1 MSSAT
6 TFHRLGPCLPAT
18 PTCAFWIENNS
29 KNEVLLLP
37 PPPHYYY
44 YYYYYYCES
53 NAHLTNNLLTSTT
66 NSQSQKP
73 KFQNTNQFSVHTP
86 YFITYAYHILRNILI
101 PYTSWRT
108 RTVYFAGVFDKAGFF
123 RVRNCISTPP
133 VATILTHHSDTP
145 HLQQQQQQQQ
155 HNSVSL

>member
-18 PTCAFWIENNS
+18 THCAFWIEFFLKS
-29 KNEVLLLP
+29 QVLLLLP
-37 PPPHYYY
+37 PLH
-44 YYYYYYCES
+44 YYYCES
-53 NAHLTNNLLTSTT
+53 NAHLTNNLFTSTT
-66 NSQSQKP
+66 NSQSRKP
-73 KFQNTNQFSVHTP
+73 KFQKANQFSVHTP

-108 RTVYFAGVFDKAGFF
+108 RTIYFAGVFDKAGFF
-123 RVRNCISTPP
+123 RVHNCISTPP

-145 HLQQQQQQQQ
+145 HLQQQQQ